1 MKRIL
6 LIVIIVIAGLSS
18 LRAQNTK
25 VTYEPKGKWLF
36 EAPYAPEGFTSGTIE
51 VGTAEKKLTATISFT
66 GNETKIP
73 LDNVKFENDNLTC
86 SILIEG
92 STILISLKFDDL
104 DKMSGKAVT
113 PDGEIPLVLNR
124 EKKK

>member
-1 MKRIL
+1 M
-6 LIVIIVIAGLSS
+6 VIIVIAGLSS

-25 VTYEPKGKWLF
+25 VKYEPKGKWLF

-51 VGTAEKKLTATISFT
+51 VGTAENKLTATISFT

-86 SILIEG
+86 SIFIEG
-92 STILISLKFDDL
+92 ATILISLKFDDL

-113 PDGEIPLVLNR
+113 PDGEIPLILNR